1 MNHSPAS
8 IPPHEDARSALDRII
23 RERGEDYTAL
33 SRLIGKNPAYIQQ
46 FIKRGTP
53 RRLGERERAILAD
66 YLQIDE
72 RQLGAPKDRAP
83 HSGGSGAASLHASTI
98 DAMVTVPRLDVGA
111 SAGAGGFAEG
121 EAASAHFAFDRGWI
135 RQLGANPT
143 QLALIRV
150 QGDSMVPTLGDGDDI
165 MVDAGDGIE
174 RLRDGIYVLR
184 RDDLLL
190 VKRIARHISGSAA
203 RVAIISDNDAY
214 PSDRD
219 VPIDHLDLIGR
230 VVWVGRRVG

>member
-1 MNHSPAS
+1 MKQLPNPA
-8 IPPHEDARSALDRII
+8 PVFEDARTALDRII

-53 RRLGERERAILAD
+53 RTLGERDRATLAA

-72 RQLGAPKDRAP
+72 QLLGAP
-83 HSGGSGAASLHASTI
+83 ASRSASVAGNTPMA
-98 DAMVTVPRLDVGA
+98 AMVTVPRLDIGA

-121 EAASAHFAFDRGWI
+121 EGASAHFAFDRGWI

-165 MVDAGDGIE
+165 MVDAGDAID

-184 RDDLLL
+184 RDGMLL
-190 VKRIARHISGSAA
+190 VKRLARQISGGAA

-214 PSDRD
+214 PSDHNVAIDDLD
-219 VPIDHLDLIGR
+219 VVGR

>member
-1 MNHSPAS
+1 MKQPPATA
-8 IPPHEDARSALDRII
+8 PLFEDARTALDRII

-53 RRLGERERAILAD
+53 RSLGERDRATLAE

-72 RQLGAPKDRAP
+72 HLLGAPTTRSPRATD
-83 HSGGSGAASLHASTI
+83 SMAVASTA
-98 DAMVTVPRLDVGA
+98 AMVTVPRLDVGA

-121 EAASAHFAFDRGWI
+121 EGAQAHFAFDRGWI
-135 RQLGANPT
+135 RQLGASPT

-165 MVDAGDGIE
+165 MVDAGDAID

-184 RDDLLL
+184 RDGMLL
-190 VKRIARHISGSAA
+190 VKRLARQISGGAA

-214 PSDRD
+214 PSDHN
-219 VPIDHLDLIGR
+219 VPIDDLDVVGR